1 MRDIITNTIKKD
13 CQEIAEQSVSDLT
26 KEYLEDIHLNQ
37 LIKDKFITKSIKE
50 SVIDSLE
57 EIVIEDFIDDMF
69 FRLSKELAQP
79 LATHMYE

>member
-69 FRLSKELAQP
+69 FRLSKELA
-79 LATHMYE
+79 